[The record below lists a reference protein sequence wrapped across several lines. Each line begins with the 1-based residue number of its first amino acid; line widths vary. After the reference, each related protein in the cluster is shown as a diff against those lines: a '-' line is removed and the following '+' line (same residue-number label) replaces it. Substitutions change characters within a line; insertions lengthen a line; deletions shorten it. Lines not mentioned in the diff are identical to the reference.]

1 MYHIVYLQTSNP
13 LPHASS
19 LFYLGTFARM
29 GVLAVDWHCRSTHHD
44 TQQSNGLLVPGT
56 STLLYIDTRYQG
68 TPSVVTRYNKIT
80 LASMIQTSP
89 WPFSL
94 LRFFPAKLPYCVAC
108 YTLSMH
114 EYIIYYIQAK
124 IKIGNY
130 ISNFFR
136 AFSISPYIYGF
147 YGYLEQNADP

>member
-1 MYHIVYLQTSNP
+1 
-13 LPHASS
+13 
-19 LFYLGTFARM
+19 
-29 GVLAVDWHCRSTHHD
+29 
-44 TQQSNGLLVPGT
+44 
-56 STLLYIDTRYQG
+56 
-68 TPSVVTRYNKIT
+68 
-80 LASMIQTSP
+80 MIQTSP